1 MIEASVMRTVWN
13 DGKTGYEVKAK
24 GHAGAGKYGQDIVCA
39 AVSCLMQTLA
49 NEVEEAARAGL
60 VALGAVAHGE
70 GWMRVEVTPTNESC
84 DMVEAWVELVQDGL
98 DALAES
104 YPENVELV
112 VNMVFADG
120 KAPDPAQLPD
130 MVDGKMNLQLF
141 AATEATAASGRNR
154 EPRLGPWPA
163 GHECRPRHEVD
174 AGSHNPF
181 GGMDLQLFAE
191 GAAASGSAAAGGDA
205 AGEGTAEI
213 TGPELRPA
221 QERLAKRSRPGKAA
235 KAAGNALSP
244 AMSAEGGADAGA
256 PQNGEPSAEET
267 TGEVQQQEE
276 PKQADPAQKRRAFG
290 QLMQGEYAAEFEE
303 AMQRAAQLAVQ
314 SVQENPAVKG
324 LLEALGEAY
333 GIDAGNAEN
342 LEALTEAV
350 KSGKVKNDE
359 YYETM
364 AAERG
369 ISVKTAR
376 ELDKMEGE
384 LQRANA
390 EKQRAEQMRLAAEH
404 QQRAAAVRA
413 QWEAEAAQLKEKYP
427 AFELDEVLNNPSVA
441 DMIRRGIGLEAAYR
455 AAYFDQLMTESTAR
469 TAKQVEQGVAARIQ
483 QRAQR
488 PAENGAHP
496 GAAAETKVDVAHMT
510 AKQRAELAKR
520 ARRGERIVL

>member
-1 MIEASVMRTVWN
+1 MIKATVMRTMWN
-13 DGKTGYEVKAK
+13 AGRTQYTVKAE
-24 GHAGAGKYGQDIVCA
+24 GHAGAGKYGSDIVCA
-39 AVSCLMQTLA
+39 AVSVLMQTLA
-49 NEVEEAARAGL
+49 NEVEEAARAG
-60 VALGAVAHGE
+60 ALTLGVVAHGD
-70 GWMRVEVTPTNESC
+70 GWMKVEATPTDSICNT
-84 DMVEAWVELVQDGL
+84 MEAWVEFVQDGL
-98 DALAES
+98 DAIAQS
-104 YPENVELV
+104 YPDNVQLEMHTVYADTDAPDEDESLDV
-112 VNMVFADG
+112 ADG
-120 KAPDPAQLPD
+120 KL
-130 MVDGKMNLQLF
+130 NLQLF
-141 AATEATAASGRNR
+141 AE
-154 EPRLGPWPA
+154 
-163 GHECRPRHEVD
+163 D
-174 AGSHNPF
+174 
-181 GGMDLQLFAE
+181 
-191 GAAASGSAAAGGDA
+191 AAASGSAAAGGDA

-256 PQNGEPSAEET
+256 PQNGEPSAEKT
-267 TGEVQQQEE
+267 TGEAQQQEE

-290 QLMQGEYAAEFEE
+290 QLMRGEYAAEFEE

-359 YYETM
+359 YYETL

-369 ISVKTAR
+369 INVKTAR

>member
-1 MIEASVMRTVWN
+1 MIRITYKEFPKEGAMRLRA
-13 DGKTGYEVKAK
+13 E
-24 GHAGAGKYGQDIVCA
+24 GHAGYAPKGQDIVCA
-39 AVSCLMQTLA
+39 AVSTLMQALA
-49 NEVEEAARAGL
+49 FSADCSEEGFAVASSSGPAGTYLELQMKATPENRAKFELVTDGLEL
-60 VALGAVAHGE
+60 VAQLYPKFV
-70 GWMRVEVTPTNESC
+70 MI
-84 DMVEAWVELVQDGL
+84 DDGMGTA
-98 DALAES
+98 D
-104 YPENVELV
+104 V
-112 VNMVFADG
+112 V
-120 KAPDPAQLPD
+120 
-130 MVDGKMNLQLF
+130 
-141 AATEATAASGRNR
+141 
-154 EPRLGPWPA
+154 
-163 GHECRPRHEVD
+163 
-174 AGSHNPF
+174 
-181 GGMDLQLFAE
+181 DLQLFAE

-314 SVQENPAVKG
+314 SVQENSAVKG

-359 YYETM
+359 YYETL

-469 TAKQVEQGVAARIQ
+469 TAKQVEQGVATRIQ

>member
-1 MIEASVMRTVWN
+1 MIEATVMRTVWN

-70 GWMRVEVTPTNESC
+70 GWMRVEVTPTHESY

-141 AATEATAASGRNR
+141 AE
-154 EPRLGPWPA
+154 
-163 GHECRPRHEVD
+163 
-174 AGSHNPF
+174 
-181 GGMDLQLFAE
+181 GGGDG
-191 GAAASGSAAAGGDA
+191 GAAGDGAEAAPAVQA
-205 AGEGTAEI
+205 
-213 TGPELRPA
+213 PELRPA
-221 QERLAKRSRPGKAA
+221 QERLAKRSRPGRAA
-235 KAAGNALSP
+235 KAAPAAEEPSQSP
-244 AMSAEGGADAGA
+244 AGDSSPDGGA
-256 PQNGEPSAEET
+256 QET
-267 TGEVQQQEE
+267 QEE
-276 PKQADPAQKRRAFG
+276 KPEEQKEPEPKPTDPAEKRKAFG

-303 AMQRAAQLAVQ
+303 ALQRASEMAVQ
-314 SVQENPAVKG
+314 NVLDNPAVKG
-324 LLEALGEAY
+324 LMDALGEAY
-333 GIDAGNAEN
+333 GIDVQSADN
-342 LEALTEAV
+342 LAALTEAV
-350 KSGKVKNDE
+350 KNGKVKNDE
-359 YYETM
+359 YYETL

-376 ELDKMEGE
+376 EMDRMESE

-390 EKQRAEQMRLAAEH
+390 EKQRAEQIRQAAEH

-413 QWEAEAAQLKEKYP
+413 QWEAEAAQLKVKYP

-455 AAYFDQLMTESTAR
+455 AAYFDQLMEASTAR
-469 TAKQVEQGVAARIQ
+469 TAQQVEQGVAARIQ

-496 GAAAETKVDVAHMT
+496 GGAAEMKVDVAHMT

>member
-70 GWMRVEVTPTNESC
+70 GWMRVEVTPTHESY

-104 YPENVELV
+104 YPENVELEL
-112 VNMVFADG
+112 NNIYAG
-120 KAPDPAQLPD
+120 GNEPDPDELAD
-130 MVDGKMNLQLF
+130 MVDGKLNLQMF
-141 AATEATAASGRNR
+141 ADG
-154 EPRLGPWPA
+154 GGDGA
-163 GHECRPRHEVD
+163 G
-174 AGSHNPF
+174 
-181 GGMDLQLFAE
+181 AE
-191 GAAASGSAAAGGDA
+191 GAEAAPAVQA
-205 AGEGTAEI
+205 
-213 TGPELRPA
+213 PELRPA
-221 QERLAKRSRPGKAA
+221 QERLAKRSRPGRAVKAELPQS
-235 KAAGNALSP
+235 AAPTAPSEREP
-244 AMSAEGGADAGA
+244 VSSADADPQTEKESA
-256 PQNGEPSAEET
+256 PGEEKPE
-267 TGEVQQQEE
+267 QE
-276 PKQADPAQKRRAFG
+276 PKPTDPAEKRKAFG

-303 AMQRAAQLAVQ
+303 ALQRASEMAVQ
-314 SVQENPAVKG
+314 NVLDNPAVKG
-324 LLEALGEAY
+324 LMDALGEAY
-333 GIDAGNAEN
+333 GIDVQSADN
-342 LEALTEAV
+342 LAALTEAV
-350 KSGKVKNDE
+350 KNGKVKNDE
-359 YYETM
+359 YYETL

-376 ELDKMEGE
+376 EMDRMESE

-390 EKQRAEQMRLAAEH
+390 EKQRAEQIRQAAEH

-413 QWEAEAAQLKEKYP
+413 KWEAEAAQLKVKYP
-427 AFELDEVLNNPSVA
+427 AFELDEVLNNPGVA

-455 AAYFDQLMTESTAR
+455 AAYFDQLMEASTAR
-469 TAKQVEQGVAARIQ
+469 TAQQVEQGVAARIQ

-496 GAAAETKVDVAHMT
+496 GGAAEMKVDVAHMT

>member
-1 MIEASVMRTVWN
+1 MIKATVIRTVW
-13 DGKTGYEVKAK
+13 DKGVTGYMVKAE
-24 GHAGAGKYGQDIVCA
+24 GHAGAGKYGSDIVCS
-39 AVSCLMQTLA
+39 AVSVLMQTLA
-49 NEVEEAARAGL
+49 NEVEEAARAG
-60 VALGAVAHGE
+60 VIAMGNVAHGN
-70 GWMRVEVTPTNESC
+70 GWMKVEVQPNADC
-84 DMVEAWVELVQDGL
+84 FGDMAAAWVEFVQDGL
-98 DALAES
+98 DAIAQS
-104 YPENVELV
+104 YPDHVELEL
-112 VNMVFADG
+112 NNIYAG
-120 KAPDPAQLPD
+120 GNEPDPDELAD
-130 MVDGKMNLQLF
+130 MVDGKLNLQMF
-141 AATEATAASGRNR
+141 ADG
-154 EPRLGPWPA
+154 GGDGA
-163 GHECRPRHEVD
+163 G
-174 AGSHNPF
+174 
-181 GGMDLQLFAE
+181 AE
-191 GAAASGSAAAGGDA
+191 GAEAAPAVQA
-205 AGEGTAEI
+205 
-213 TGPELRPA
+213 PELRPA
-221 QERLAKRSRPGKAA
+221 QERLAKRSRPGRAVKAELPQS
-235 KAAGNALSP
+235 AAPTAPSEREP
-244 AMSAEGGADAGA
+244 VSSADADPQTEKESA
-256 PQNGEPSAEET
+256 PGEEKSE
-267 TGEVQQQEE
+267 QE
-276 PKQADPAQKRRAFG
+276 PKTMDPAQKRRAFG

-359 YYETM
+359 YYETL

>member
-1 MIEASVMRTVWN
+1 MGTDEKENDMIRITYKEFPKEGAMRLRA
-13 DGKTGYEVKAK
+13 E
-24 GHAGAGKYGQDIVCA
+24 GHAGYAPKGQDIVCA
-39 AVSCLMQTLA
+39 AVSTLMQALA
-49 NEVEEAARAGL
+49 FSADCSEEGFAVASSSGPAGTYLELQMKATPENRAKFELVTDGLEL
-60 VALGAVAHGE
+60 VAQLYPKFV
-70 GWMRVEVTPTNESC
+70 MI
-84 DMVEAWVELVQDGL
+84 DDGMGTA
-98 DALAES
+98 D
-104 YPENVELV
+104 V
-112 VNMVFADG
+112 V
-120 KAPDPAQLPD
+120 
-130 MVDGKMNLQLF
+130 
-141 AATEATAASGRNR
+141 
-154 EPRLGPWPA
+154 
-163 GHECRPRHEVD
+163 
-174 AGSHNPF
+174 
-181 GGMDLQLFAE
+181 DLQLFAE

-267 TGEVQQQEE
+267 TGEAQQQEE

-359 YYETM
+359 YYETL

>member
-1 MIEASVMRTVWN
+1 MIEATVMRTVWN

-24 GHAGAGKYGQDIVCA
+24 GHAGAGKYGSDIVCA
-39 AVSCLMQTLA
+39 AVSVLMQTLA

-60 VALGAVAHGE
+60 VVLGAVAHGE

-98 DALAES
+98 DAVAES

-141 AATEATAASGRNR
+141 AE
-154 EPRLGPWPA
+154 
-163 GHECRPRHEVD
+163 
-174 AGSHNPF
+174 
-181 GGMDLQLFAE
+181 GGGDG
-191 GAAASGSAAAGGDA
+191 GAAADGAEAAPAVQA
-205 AGEGTAEI
+205 
-213 TGPELRPA
+213 PELRPA
-221 QERLAKRSRPGKAA
+221 QERLAKRSRPGRAA
-235 KAAGNALSP
+235 KAAPAAEEPSQSP
-244 AMSAEGGADAGA
+244 ADDSSPDGGA
-256 PQNGEPSAEET
+256 QET
-267 TGEVQQQEE
+267 QEE
-276 PKQADPAQKRRAFG
+276 KPEEQKEPEPKPTDPAEKRKAFG
-290 QLMQGEYAAEFEE
+290 QLMQSEYAAEFEE
-303 AMQRAAQLAVQ
+303 ALQRASEMAVQ
-314 SVQENPAVKG
+314 NVLDNPAVKG
-324 LLEALGEAY
+324 LMDALGEAY
-333 GIDAGNAEN
+333 GIDVQSADN
-342 LEALTEAV
+342 LAALTEAV
-350 KSGKVKNDE
+350 KNGKVKNDE
-359 YYETM
+359 YYETL

-376 ELDKMEGE
+376 EMDRMESE

-390 EKQRAEQMRLAAEH
+390 EKQRAEQVRQAAEH

-413 QWEAEAAQLKEKYP
+413 QWEAEAARLKVKYP

-455 AAYFDQLMTESTAR
+455 AAYFDQLMEASTAR
-469 TAKQVEQGVAARIQ
+469 TAQQVEQGVTARIQ

-496 GAAAETKVDVAHMT
+496 GGAAEMKVDVAHMT

>member
-1 MIEASVMRTVWN
+1 MIEATVMRTVWN

-24 GHAGAGKYGQDIVCA
+24 GHAGAGKYGSDIVCA
-39 AVSCLMQTLA
+39 AVSVLMQTLA

-60 VALGAVAHGE
+60 VVLGAVAHGE

-141 AATEATAASGRNR
+141 AE
-154 EPRLGPWPA
+154 
-163 GHECRPRHEVD
+163 
-174 AGSHNPF
+174 
-181 GGMDLQLFAE
+181 GGGDG
-191 GAAASGSAAAGGDA
+191 GAAGDGAEAAPAVQA
-205 AGEGTAEI
+205 
-213 TGPELRPA
+213 PELRPA
-221 QERLAKRSRPGKAA
+221 QERLAKRSRPGRAVKAA
-235 KAAGNALSP
+235 PAAEEPSQSP
-244 AMSAEGGADAGA
+244 AGDSSPDGGA
-256 PQNGEPSAEET
+256 QET
-267 TGEVQQQEE
+267 QEE
-276 PKQADPAQKRRAFG
+276 KPEEQKEPEPKLTDPAEKRRAFG
-290 QLMQGEYAAEFEE
+290 QLMQSEYAAEFEE
-303 AMQRAAQLAVQ
+303 ALQRASEMAVQ
-314 SVQENPAVKG
+314 NVLDNPAVKG
-324 LLEALGEAY
+324 LMDALGEAY
-333 GIDAGNAEN
+333 GIDVQSADN
-342 LEALTEAV
+342 LAALTEAV
-350 KSGKVKNDE
+350 KNGKVKNDE
-359 YYETM
+359 YYETL

-376 ELDKMEGE
+376 EMDRMESE

-390 EKQRAEQMRLAAEH
+390 EKQRAEQIRQAAEH

-413 QWEAEAAQLKEKYP
+413 QWEAEAARLKVKYP

-455 AAYFDQLMTESTAR
+455 AAYFDQLMEASTAR
-469 TAKQVEQGVAARIQ
+469 TAQQVEQGVTARIQ

-496 GAAAETKVDVAHMT
+496 GGAAEMKVDVAHMT

>member
-1 MIEASVMRTVWN
+1 MIRITYKEFPKEGAMRLRA
-13 DGKTGYEVKAK
+13 E
-24 GHAGAGKYGQDIVCA
+24 GHAGYAPKGQDIVCA
-39 AVSCLMQTLA
+39 AVSTLMQALA
-49 NEVEEAARAGL
+49 FSADCSEEGFAVASSSGPAGTYLELQMKATPENRAKFELVTDGLEL
-60 VALGAVAHGE
+60 VAQLYPKFV
-70 GWMRVEVTPTNESC
+70 MI
-84 DMVEAWVELVQDGL
+84 DDGMGTA
-98 DALAES
+98 D
-104 YPENVELV
+104 V
-112 VNMVFADG
+112 V
-120 KAPDPAQLPD
+120 
-130 MVDGKMNLQLF
+130 
-141 AATEATAASGRNR
+141 
-154 EPRLGPWPA
+154 
-163 GHECRPRHEVD
+163 
-174 AGSHNPF
+174 
-181 GGMDLQLFAE
+181 DLQLFAE

-276 PKQADPAQKRRAFG
+276 PKQADPKQADPAQKRRAFG

-314 SVQENPAVKG
+314 SVQENSAVKG

-359 YYETM
+359 YYETL

>member
-1 MIEASVMRTVWN
+1 MIRITYKEFPKEGAMRLRA
-13 DGKTGYEVKAK
+13 E
-24 GHAGAGKYGQDIVCA
+24 GHAGYAPKGQDIVCA
-39 AVSCLMQTLA
+39 AVSTLMQALA
-49 NEVEEAARAGL
+49 FSADCSEEGFAVASSSGPAGTYLELQMKATPENRAKFELVTDGLEL
-60 VALGAVAHGE
+60 VAQLYPKFV
-70 GWMRVEVTPTNESC
+70 MI
-84 DMVEAWVELVQDGL
+84 DDGMGTA
-98 DALAES
+98 D
-104 YPENVELV
+104 V
-112 VNMVFADG
+112 V
-120 KAPDPAQLPD
+120 
-130 MVDGKMNLQLF
+130 
-141 AATEATAASGRNR
+141 
-154 EPRLGPWPA
+154 
-163 GHECRPRHEVD
+163 
-174 AGSHNPF
+174 
-181 GGMDLQLFAE
+181 DLQLFAE

-314 SVQENPAVKG
+314 SVQENSAVKG

-342 LEALTEAV
+342 LEALTETV

-359 YYETM
+359 YYETL

>member
-1 MIEASVMRTVWN
+1 MIRITYKEFPKEGAMRLRA
-13 DGKTGYEVKAK
+13 E
-24 GHAGAGKYGQDIVCA
+24 GHAGYAPKGQDIVCA
-39 AVSCLMQTLA
+39 AVSTLMQALA
-49 NEVEEAARAGL
+49 FSADCSEEGFAVASSSGPAGTYLELQMKATPENRAKFELVTDGLEL
-60 VALGAVAHGE
+60 VAQLYPKFV
-70 GWMRVEVTPTNESC
+70 MI
-84 DMVEAWVELVQDGL
+84 DDGMGTA
-98 DALAES
+98 D
-104 YPENVELV
+104 V
-112 VNMVFADG
+112 V
-120 KAPDPAQLPD
+120 
-130 MVDGKMNLQLF
+130 
-141 AATEATAASGRNR
+141 
-154 EPRLGPWPA
+154 
-163 GHECRPRHEVD
+163 
-174 AGSHNPF
+174 
-181 GGMDLQLFAE
+181 DLQLFAE
-191 GAAASGSAAAGGDA
+191 GAAASGSAAAGGDF

-213 TGPELRPA
+213 TGPELGPA
-221 QERLAKRSRPGKAA
+221 EERLAKRSRPGKAA

-314 SVQENPAVKG
+314 SVQENSAVKG

-359 YYETM
+359 YYETL

>member
-1 MIEASVMRTVWN
+1 MIRITYKEFPKEGAMRLRA
-13 DGKTGYEVKAK
+13 E
-24 GHAGAGKYGQDIVCA
+24 GHAGYAPKGQDIVCA
-39 AVSCLMQTLA
+39 AVSTLMQALA
-49 NEVEEAARAGL
+49 FSADCSEEGFAVASSSGPAGTYLELQMKATPENRAKFELVTDGLEL
-60 VALGAVAHGE
+60 VAQLYPKFV
-70 GWMRVEVTPTNESC
+70 MI
-84 DMVEAWVELVQDGL
+84 DDGMGTA
-98 DALAES
+98 D
-104 YPENVELV
+104 V
-112 VNMVFADG
+112 V
-120 KAPDPAQLPD
+120 
-130 MVDGKMNLQLF
+130 
-141 AATEATAASGRNR
+141 
-154 EPRLGPWPA
+154 
-163 GHECRPRHEVD
+163 
-174 AGSHNPF
+174 
-181 GGMDLQLFAE
+181 DLQLFAE

-235 KAAGNALSP
+235 KVAGNALSP

-276 PKQADPAQKRRAFG
+276 PKPTDPAEKRKAFG

-303 AMQRAAQLAVQ
+303 ALQRASEMAVQ
-314 SVQENPAVKG
+314 NVLDNPAVKG
-324 LLEALGEAY
+324 LMDALGEAY
-333 GIDAGNAEN
+333 GIDVQSADN
-342 LEALTEAV
+342 LAALTEAV
-350 KSGKVKNDE
+350 KNGKVKNDE
-359 YYETM
+359 YYETL

-376 ELDKMEGE
+376 EMDRMESE

-390 EKQRAEQMRLAAEH
+390 EKQRAEQVRQAAEH

-413 QWEAEAAQLKEKYP
+413 QWEAEAAQLKVKYP

-455 AAYFDQLMTESTAR
+455 AAYFDQLMEASTAR
-469 TAKQVEQGVAARIQ
+469 TAQQVEQGVTARIQ

>member
-1 MIEASVMRTVWN
+1 MIEATVMRTVWN

-24 GHAGAGKYGQDIVCA
+24 GHAGAGKYGSDIVCA
-39 AVSCLMQTLA
+39 AVSVLMQTLA

-60 VALGAVAHGE
+60 VVLGAVAHGE

-141 AATEATAASGRNR
+141 AE
-154 EPRLGPWPA
+154 
-163 GHECRPRHEVD
+163 
-174 AGSHNPF
+174 
-181 GGMDLQLFAE
+181 GGGDG
-191 GAAASGSAAAGGDA
+191 GAAGDGAEAAPAVQA
-205 AGEGTAEI
+205 
-213 TGPELRPA
+213 PELRPA
-221 QERLAKRSRPGKAA
+221 QERLAKRSRPGRAVKAA
-235 KAAGNALSP
+235 PAAEEPSQSP
-244 AMSAEGGADAGA
+244 AGDSSPDGGA
-256 PQNGEPSAEET
+256 QET
-267 TGEVQQQEE
+267 QEE
-276 PKQADPAQKRRAFG
+276 KPEEQKEPEPKLTDPAEKRRAFG
-290 QLMQGEYAAEFEE
+290 QLMQSEYAAEFEE
-303 AMQRAAQLAVQ
+303 ALQRASEMAVQ
-314 SVQENPAVKG
+314 NVLDNPAVKG
-324 LLEALGEAY
+324 LMDALGEAY
-333 GIDAGNAEN
+333 GIDVQSADN
-342 LEALTEAV
+342 LAALTEAV
-350 KSGKVKNDE
+350 KNGKVKNDE
-359 YYETM
+359 YYETL

-376 ELDKMEGE
+376 EMDRMESE

-390 EKQRAEQMRLAAEH
+390 EKQRAEQVRQAAEH

-413 QWEAEAAQLKEKYP
+413 QWEAEAARLKVKYP

-455 AAYFDQLMTESTAR
+455 AAYFDQLMEASTAR
-469 TAKQVEQGVAARIQ
+469 TAQQVEQGVTARIQ

-496 GAAAETKVDVAHMT
+496 GGAAEMKVDVAHMT

>member
-1 MIEASVMRTVWN
+1 MIRITYKEFPKEGAMRLRA
-13 DGKTGYEVKAK
+13 E
-24 GHAGAGKYGQDIVCA
+24 GHAGYAPKGQDIVCA
-39 AVSCLMQTLA
+39 AVSTLMQALA
-49 NEVEEAARAGL
+49 FSADCSEEGF
-60 VALGAVAHGE
+60 AVASSSGPAGTYLE
-70 GWMRVEVTPTNESC
+70 LQMKATPENR
-84 DMVEAWVELVQDGL
+84 AKFELVTDGL
-98 DALAES
+98 
-104 YPENVELV
+104 EL
-112 VNMVFADG
+112 M
-120 KAPDPAQLPD
+120 AQLYPKFVMID
-130 MVDGKMNLQLF
+130 DGMG
-141 AATEATAASGRNR
+141 TAD
-154 EPRLGPWPA
+154 
-163 GHECRPRHEVD
+163 VV
-174 AGSHNPF
+174 
-181 GGMDLQLFAE
+181 DLQLFAE

-314 SVQENPAVKG
+314 SVQENSAVKG

-359 YYETM
+359 YYETL

>member
-70 GWMRVEVTPTNESC
+70 GWMRVEVTPTHESY

-141 AATEATAASGRNR
+141 AE
-154 EPRLGPWPA
+154 
-163 GHECRPRHEVD
+163 
-174 AGSHNPF
+174 
-181 GGMDLQLFAE
+181 GGGDG
-191 GAAASGSAAAGGDA
+191 GAAGDGAEAAPAVQA
-205 AGEGTAEI
+205 
-213 TGPELRPA
+213 PELRPA
-221 QERLAKRSRPGKAA
+221 QERLAKRSRPGRAA
-235 KAAGNALSP
+235 KAAPAAEEPSQSP
-244 AMSAEGGADAGA
+244 AGDSSPDGGA
-256 PQNGEPSAEET
+256 QET
-267 TGEVQQQEE
+267 QEE
-276 PKQADPAQKRRAFG
+276 KPEEQKEPEPKLTDPAEKRRAFG
-290 QLMQGEYAAEFEE
+290 QLMQSEYAAEFEE
-303 AMQRAAQLAVQ
+303 ALQRASEMAVQ
-314 SVQENPAVKG
+314 NVLDNPAVKG
-324 LLEALGEAY
+324 LMDALGEAY
-333 GIDAGNAEN
+333 GIDVQSADN
-342 LEALTEAV
+342 LAALTEAV
-350 KSGKVKNDE
+350 KNGKVKNDE
-359 YYETM
+359 YYETL

-376 ELDKMEGE
+376 ELDRMEGE

-390 EKQRAEQMRLAAEH
+390 EKQRAEQIRQAAEH

-413 QWEAEAAQLKEKYP
+413 QWEAEAARLKVKYP

-455 AAYFDQLMTESTAR
+455 AAYFDQLMEASTAR
-469 TAKQVEQGVAARIQ
+469 TAQQVEQGVTARIQ

-496 GAAAETKVDVAHMT
+496 GGAAEMKVDVAHMT

>member
-1 MIEASVMRTVWN
+1 MIRITYKEFPKEGAMRLRA
-13 DGKTGYEVKAK
+13 E
-24 GHAGAGKYGQDIVCA
+24 GHAGYAPKGQDIVCA
-39 AVSCLMQTLA
+39 AVSTLMQALA
-49 NEVEEAARAGL
+49 FSADCSEEGFAVASSSGPAGTYLELQMKATPENRAKFELVTDGLEL
-60 VALGAVAHGE
+60 VAQLYPKFV
-70 GWMRVEVTPTNESC
+70 MI
-84 DMVEAWVELVQDGL
+84 DDGMGTA
-98 DALAES
+98 D
-104 YPENVELV
+104 V
-112 VNMVFADG
+112 V
-120 KAPDPAQLPD
+120 
-130 MVDGKMNLQLF
+130 
-141 AATEATAASGRNR
+141 
-154 EPRLGPWPA
+154 
-163 GHECRPRHEVD
+163 
-174 AGSHNPF
+174 
-181 GGMDLQLFAE
+181 DLQLFAE

-244 AMSAEGGADAGA
+244 AMSAEGGADAGT

-267 TGEVQQQEE
+267 TGEAQQQEE

-359 YYETM
+359 YYETL

-510 AKQRAELAKR
+510 AKQRAELARR

>member
-1 MIEASVMRTVWN
+1 MIEATVMRTVWN

-24 GHAGAGKYGQDIVCA
+24 GHAGAGKYGSDIVCA
-39 AVSCLMQTLA
+39 AVSVLMQTLA

-60 VALGAVAHGE
+60 VVLGAVAHGE

-141 AATEATAASGRNR
+141 AE
-154 EPRLGPWPA
+154 
-163 GHECRPRHEVD
+163 
-174 AGSHNPF
+174 
-181 GGMDLQLFAE
+181 GGGDG
-191 GAAASGSAAAGGDA
+191 GAAGDGAEAAPAVQA
-205 AGEGTAEI
+205 
-213 TGPELRPA
+213 PELRPA
-221 QERLAKRSRPGKAA
+221 QERLAKRSRPGRAVKAA
-235 KAAGNALSP
+235 PAAEEPSQSP
-244 AMSAEGGADAGA
+244 AGDSSPDGGA
-256 PQNGEPSAEET
+256 QET
-267 TGEVQQQEE
+267 QEE
-276 PKQADPAQKRRAFG
+276 KPEEQKEPEPKLTDPAEKRRAFG
-290 QLMQGEYAAEFEE
+290 QLMQSEYAAEFEE
-303 AMQRAAQLAVQ
+303 ALQRASEMAVQ
-314 SVQENPAVKG
+314 NVLDNPAVKG
-324 LLEALGEAY
+324 LMDALGEAY
-333 GIDAGNAEN
+333 GIDVQSADN
-342 LEALTEAV
+342 LAALTEAV
-350 KSGKVKNDE
+350 KNGKVKNDE
-359 YYETM
+359 YYETL

-376 ELDKMEGE
+376 ELDRMEGE

-390 EKQRAEQMRLAAEH
+390 EKQRAEQIREAAEH

-413 QWEAEAAQLKEKYP
+413 QWEAEAARLKVKYP

-455 AAYFDQLMTESTAR
+455 AAYFDQLMEASTAR
-469 TAKQVEQGVAARIQ
+469 TAQQVEQGVTARIQ

-496 GAAAETKVDVAHMT
+496 GGAAEMKVDVAHMT

>member
-1 MIEASVMRTVWN
+1 MIEATVMRTVWN

-70 GWMRVEVTPTNESC
+70 GWMRVEVTPNHESC

-141 AATEATAASGRNR
+141 AE
-154 EPRLGPWPA
+154 
-163 GHECRPRHEVD
+163 
-174 AGSHNPF
+174 
-181 GGMDLQLFAE
+181 GGGDG
-191 GAAASGSAAAGGDA
+191 GAAGDGAEAAPAVQA
-205 AGEGTAEI
+205 
-213 TGPELRPA
+213 PELRPA
-221 QERLAKRSRPGKAA
+221 QERLAKRSRPGRAVKAA
-235 KAAGNALSP
+235 PAAEEPSQSP
-244 AMSAEGGADAGA
+244 ADDSSPDGGA
-256 PQNGEPSAEET
+256 QET
-267 TGEVQQQEE
+267 QEE
-276 PKQADPAQKRRAFG
+276 KPEEQKEPEPKPTDPAEKRKAFG
-290 QLMQGEYAAEFEE
+290 QLMQSEYAAEFEE
-303 AMQRAAQLAVQ
+303 ALQRASEMAVQ
-314 SVQENPAVKG
+314 NVLDNPAVKG
-324 LLEALGEAY
+324 LMDALGEAY
-333 GIDAGNAEN
+333 GIDVQSADN
-342 LEALTEAV
+342 LAALTEAV
-350 KSGKVKNDE
+350 KNGKVKNDE
-359 YYETM
+359 YYETL

-376 ELDKMEGE
+376 EMDRMESE

-390 EKQRAEQMRLAAEH
+390 EKQRAEQVRQAAEH

-413 QWEAEAAQLKEKYP
+413 QWEAEAARLKVKYP
-427 AFELDEVLNNPSVA
+427 AFELDKVLNNPSVA

-455 AAYFDQLMTESTAR
+455 AAYFDQLMEASTAR
-469 TAKQVEQGVAARIQ
+469 TAQQVEQGVTARIQ

-496 GAAAETKVDVAHMT
+496 GGAAEMKVDVAHMT

>member
-1 MIEASVMRTVWN
+1 MIRITYKEFPKEGAMRLRA
-13 DGKTGYEVKAK
+13 E
-24 GHAGAGKYGQDIVCA
+24 GHAGYAPKGQDIVCA
-39 AVSCLMQTLA
+39 AVSTLMQALA
-49 NEVEEAARAGL
+49 FSADCSEEGFAVASSSGPAGTYLELQMKATPENRAKFELVTDGLEL
-60 VALGAVAHGE
+60 VAQLYPKFV
-70 GWMRVEVTPTNESC
+70 MI
-84 DMVEAWVELVQDGL
+84 DDGMGTA
-98 DALAES
+98 D
-104 YPENVELV
+104 V
-112 VNMVFADG
+112 V
-120 KAPDPAQLPD
+120 
-130 MVDGKMNLQLF
+130 
-141 AATEATAASGRNR
+141 
-154 EPRLGPWPA
+154 
-163 GHECRPRHEVD
+163 
-174 AGSHNPF
+174 
-181 GGMDLQLFAE
+181 DLQLFAE

-221 QERLAKRSRPGKAA
+221 QERLAKRSRPGKTA
-235 KAAGNALSP
+235 KAAGNAISP

-267 TGEVQQQEE
+267 TGEAQQQEE

-359 YYETM
+359 YYETL

-376 ELDKMEGE
+376 EMDRMEGE

-455 AAYFDQLMTESTAR
+455 AAYFDQLMEASTAR
-469 TAKQVEQGVAARIQ
+469 TAQQVEQGVTARIQ

-496 GAAAETKVDVAHMT
+496 GGAAEMKVDVAHMT